1 MSAEPIGFEIAEKD
15 GGQVLVATGDWT
27 VWTIPAVE
35 DALRALA
42 DAAGPVRALDA
53 SRLGAIDTAGALAL
67 DLALRPDPAASPAYA
82 VTGGHE
88 TAGRL
93 LGEVQR
99 FRAPCEAEP
108 ARLAPHLALLD
119 DIGRGMAG
127 LGVEL
132 LGTLD
137 FVGRTVVATGRSLI
151 APRRIRWVQVFAVAE
166 QAGLNAV
173 PIVATL
179 SFFIGAVV
187 AYMGANILAQ
197 FGASVFTVEL
207 VGISVLREFGV
218 LITAIILAGRSDSAF
233 TAQIGAMRMQQ
244 EVDALDVLGL
254 DPMEVLV
261 VPRVLALLIMT
272 PVLTLVAMLAGLVG
286 GGLVTWSSIDVS
298 PAMFL
303 FRLQE
308 FVGFENFWPG
318 MLKAPVFALIIAV
331 IGCRHGLSVEG
342 DVLSL
347 GRRTTTAV
355 VQAIFMVIVVDAVFA
370 MIYLEL
376 DV

>member
-1 MSAEPIGFEIAEKD
+1 MSAEPIGFDIAEKD
-15 GGQVLVATGDWT
+15 GARILAARGDWT

-35 DALRALA
+35 EALRALA
-42 DAAGPVRALDA
+42 EASDRVAALDA
-53 SRLGAIDTAGALAL
+53 SKVGAIDTAGALAL
-67 DLALRPDPAASPAYA
+67 DLALRPVPLGDGYV

-88 TAGRL
+88 TAGRVL
-93 LGEVQR
+93 SEVQR
-99 FRAPCEAEP
+99 FRTPCEAAP
-108 ARLAPHLALLD
+108 LRLAPHLALLD
-119 DIGRGMAG
+119 AVGRGVVSMGAE
-127 LGVEL
+127 V

-137 FVGRTVVATGRSLI
+137 FVGRTVAATGRSLVS
-151 APRRIRWVQVFAVAE
+151 PHRIRWVQVFAVAE
-166 QAGLNAV
+166 QAGLNAL

-207 VGISVLREFGV
+207 VGISVLREFAV

-254 DPMEVLV
+254 DPMDVLV
-261 VPRVLALLIMT
+261 VPRVLALLVMT
-272 PVLTLVAMLAGLVG
+272 PILSFVAMLAGLVG
-286 GGLVTWSSIDVS
+286 GGIVTWTSIDVS

-318 MLKAPVFALIIAV
+318 MLKAPVFALIIAI
-331 IGCRHGLSVEG
+331 IGCRQGLSVEG

-355 VQAIFMVIVVDAVFA
+355 VQAIFMVIVVDAIFA
-370 MIYLEL
+370 MIYLEV